1 MILYVKL
8 LRMLTKL
15 KINNYALI
23 DSIEISFNKGMT
35 SITGET
41 GAGKSIILGGLSM
54 VLGSRVDN
62 SKIINKEKKCFV
74 EATFDLTDIYLRD
87 YFRKN
92 DLDYDE
98 ITIIRREVNQNGKS
112 RAFINDTPVK
122 LDQLSGLTNRLIDV
136 HSQFN
141 NLSILDSNFI
151 FLILDSLSKN
161 QDKIKEY
168 SNNFKSLKLLEKELN
183 DKIILR
189 DKLNSDLDYNKF
201 LHDEFNDLEINNIN
215 LDELQDKIKEADDLD
230 QIKDTLS
237 VVIGHLI
244 SEDVGVLDK
253 LQDISRNLNKLS
265 NSSERISLLSK
276 RIQNL
281 IEELNII
288 SSDTESI
295 LYDVDNNQENIHDL
309 RNIQD
314 KIYTLQNKH
323 RVNSIEDL
331 LKIKKDIESKILTQD
346 DIDNDIIKIEES
358 IRNLTI
364 NLRAD
369 AVKIH
374 NKRISVIPDFEKLM
388 SKNLNEL
395 GMGKSNIKIDLS
407 KTEIIQKNGISIGKL
422 LFKSNKG
429 SIYNELKD
437 IASGGEISRIML
449 SIKSILSKYT
459 KLATIIFDEIDTGI
473 SGSVSSKVGELMKF
487 MANNMQVIVIT
498 HTAQVASKGD
508 FHFKVF
514 KREQNDKVITDIN
527 LLSDRERVNE
537 IAEMLSGDKSNKS
550 ANELANELLN

>member
-1 MILYVKL
+1 
-8 LRMLTKL
+8 MLTKL

-23 DSIEISFNKGMT
+23 DSLEISFNKGMT

-74 EATFDLTDIYLRD
+74 EATFDLTDIYIKD
-87 YFRKN
+87 YFKKN

-98 ITIIRREVNQNGKS
+98 ITIIRREVNQSGKS

-122 LDQLSGLTNRLIDV
+122 LDQLSDLTNKLIDV

-161 QDKIKEY
+161 QDIINKY
-168 SNNFKSLKLLEKELN
+168 SNDFKSLKLLEKELN
-183 DKIILR
+183 DKVLLR

-201 LHDEFNDLEINNIN
+201 LHDEFNNLEINNIN
-215 LDELQDKIKEADDLD
+215 LEELQDKIKEADDLD
-230 QIKDTLS
+230 QIKDVLS
-237 VVIGHLI
+237 ITIGHLN

-253 LQDISRNLNKLS
+253 LQDISRNLNRLS
-265 NSSERISLLSK
+265 NSSERISLLCT
-276 RIQNL
+276 RIQS
-281 IEELNII
+281 IVEELNII
-288 SSDTESI
+288 SSDSESI
-295 LYDVDNNQENIHDL
+295 LSDIDNNQENIDDL

-314 KIYTLQNKH
+314 KIYSLQNKH
-323 RVNSIEDL
+323 RVNTIEDL
-331 LKIKKDIESKILTQD
+331 LKIKNDIESKILTQN

-358 IRNLTI
+358 IRSLMLS
-364 NLRAD
+364 LRAD

-374 NKRISVIPDFEKLM
+374 NKRKSVISDFEKLM
-388 SKNLNEL
+388 NKNLIEL
-395 GMGKSNIKIDLS
+395 GMEKSDIKIDLS
-407 KTEIIQKNGISIGKL
+407 ETEIIQKNGISIGKL
-422 LFKSNKG
+422 LFKSNNG
-429 SIYNELKD
+429 SLYSELKD

-459 KLATIIFDEIDTGI
+459 KLASIIFDEIDTGI

-487 MANNMQVIVIT
+487 MAQNMQVIVIT

-514 KREQNDKVITDIN
+514 KREYDDKIITDIK
-527 LLSDRERVNE
+527 LLSDKERVNE